1 MSDQE
6 KMTIL
11 DKKFDEI
18 KEFREAIIKE
28 CGTIQNNLKSVVSK
42 LESTSPETLKNSF
55 QSISKFL
62 QNLVGMIKGID
73 QKFKELEASIEQAS
87 EKLANFNK

>member
-6 KMTIL
+6 KMAIL

-18 KEFREAIIKE
+18 KEFREAIITE
-28 CGTIQNNLKSVVSK
+28 CGAIQGNLKSVVSK
-42 LESTSPETLKNSF
+42 LEATSPETLKTSF
-55 QSISKFL
+55 QSISKFI